1 MTVAEAGPGT
11 DPVAEDPPWIG
22 VVVVAYAAGD
32 YIAECL
38 ESLVAAGYPRL
49 KVIVVDNAS
58 PDDTA
63 AAVRDWASGARPF
76 ARPAD
81 WPLPPAPVAPKPRNF
96 AEFDA
101 AVAEAADFEALGEV
115 ALVHSGANRG
125 FAGGVNVGLRTLLPH
140 PQVSLFWILNPD
152 CAVEPQTPA
161 AFAAAARAAGPFS
174 IMGGRAIFFGE
185 PAVVQ
190 ADGGRV
196 RRWRG
201 TGASVNINRRADE
214 CAPPDPV
221 ALDYIP
227 GMSMVASRAFLDSA
241 GLLDES
247 WFLYFEEIDWA
258 YRRGPLPLAVA
269 PEARV
274 RHRAGA
280 SIGSRAGRKL
290 PSPLAAYIGAR
301 NRLRFMARWHPW
313 RLPMAYVAALA
324 TFGRQF
330 LLTAAWPQLSASL
343 RGLHGLPPP
352 PSVRATL
359 PDDVWATLARRSW
372 R

>member
-1 MTVAEAGPGT
+1 MTVSGADIDAT
-11 DPVAEDPPWIG
+11 DAPWIG
-22 VVVVAYAAGD
+22 VVVVAYAASD
-32 YIAECL
+32 FIAECL
-38 ESLVAAGYPRL
+38 ESLVATGYPRL
-49 KVIVVDNAS
+49 KIVVVDNAS

-63 AAVRDWASGARPF
+63 GAVRDWASGARPF
-76 ARPAD
+76 AVPHD
-81 WPLPPAPVAPKPRNF
+81 WPIPGASVTPKPQRL
-96 AEFDA
+96 AEFGAD
-101 AVAEAADFEALGEV
+101 EAQTASFDALGKV
-115 ALVHSGANRG
+115 ALVHSGRNRG
-125 FAGGVNVGLRTLLPH
+125 FAGGVNVGLRTLRPH
-140 PQVSLFWILNPD
+140 PEVSLFWILNPD

-161 AFAAAARAAGPFS
+161 AFAAASRTAGPFS

-185 PAVVQ
+185 PAMVQ

-201 TGASVNINRRADE
+201 TGASININRRADDCE
-214 CAPPDPV
+214 PPDP
-221 ALDYIP
+221 ATLDYIP
-227 GMSMVASRAFLDSA
+227 GMSMVASRAFLDMA
-241 GLLDES
+241 GLLDET

-269 PEARV
+269 PQARV

-301 NRLRFMARWHPW
+301 NRLRFMARWHPS
-313 RLPMAYVAALA
+313 RLPVAYAVALA
-324 TFGRQF
+324 TFARQF

-359 PDDVWATLARRSW
+359 PEDVWAMLARRSW